1 MALKDLAME
10 TYTKDSTFKAKSKD
24 KEFTFGAPVR
34 NTKESGMM
42 AIRRVMVY
50 GTAFLVIPIL
60 DNGMTISPTDL
71 VSILGATVTFTKE
84 NGKLVSD
91 TVKALTCSPWVI
103 AT

>member
-42 AIRRVMVY
+42 AIRRDMVY
-50 GTAFLVIPIL
+50 GTAF
-60 DNGMTISPTDL
+60 
-71 VSILGATVTFTKE
+71 
-84 NGKLVSD
+84 
-91 TVKALTCSPWVI
+91 
-103 AT
+103 